1 MSGAKYIA
9 DTSAFINLLKQ
20 HSGLQPLL
28 NATWHY
34 CFITE
39 IELLGKPGITSAEIK
54 IIKELLSTC
63 VKILHTDDI
72 TKEAVSIKQ
81 QYS

>member
-9 DTSAFINLLKQ
+9 DTSALINLLKQ

-39 IELLGKPGITSAEIK
+39 IELLGKPA
-54 IIKELLSTC
+54 LLLQKSRSSKNFYLHVLKYYTQM
-63 VKILHTDDI
+63 ILQ
-72 TKEAVSIKQ
+72 KKRFR
-81 QYS
+81 